1 MKDVGRAI
9 LKGVYQNLW
18 IKIGYKN
25 KSDEITHYM
34 IGINKIDPVKK
45 IIFCDAFNLKYGTD
59 VKELVI
65 LFDSILSA
73 SICENTYHFT
83 PTELIEKI
91 EAEKEEFVFLNIM
104 ETNEDILDYYSDCF
118 KLDTTPYIT
127 RYGLVSGIDEQVLD
141 KTNIYAL
148 NEEQFKIFA
157 NNAFFQEENKA
168 KRKEKGLEKFTVDLI
183 VNNLS
188 ILTEKGLYILAYQKL
203 LFDIEN
209 KCLIPSEQIYVNK
222 EFCYDGE
229 SKEVR
234 YVENIHKYL
243 AEEDYHLLEN
253 IKENIEKIKKA
264 IMKYN
269 KTRVASYHNEVK
281 IDRRPFI
288 ANLGRKVPV
297 DIDKEFLGIREMIKN
312 SESMTYP
319 IKTFF
324 GSTNLKLKRA
334 INYPIFTIDERYNID
349 QISAINIGL
358 KSPVSYIQGPPG
370 TGKTQTI
377 LNAILSAMFNGK
389 TVLVTSNNNIP
400 VDGVYDDIQALK
412 YPIESKERMLF
423 PAIRLGSFENCG
435 LAIDRIK
442 RMYEKAVKLTPDDS
456 KIKTLK
462 KRRSEDMKDL
472 MKLLSDYEKYTELL
486 DKEEGLKKLL
496 KDNNYPLSVVIEA
509 QLNAVQ
515 KQIEDLGKIQIDKLK
530 DYVNIDQKTLRMAIH
545 YETAERLQNLS
556 KAKYKEL
563 LEIINLPV
571 DNKEKYHDRT
581 KKFRAYLNND
591 ENLQKFLEIFPVI
604 LATNL
609 SCTFLGSAKVQ
620 FDIIM
625 MDEAGQCNVAN
636 ALIPIVRGKQ
646 LLLVGDPQ
654 QLRPVVVLDKVINDS
669 LKEKY
674 CIPEEYDY
682 IKNSIY
688 TLFTQIDITS
698 NETLLSYHYRCHDKI
713 IGFSNK
719 KYYHSKLKLKGKSNE
734 DKPLLF
740 VDTSKKDKLKIF
752 GKKNISET
760 EAKYIC
766 EYIKSNPE
774 VSVGVITPF
783 VRQKECIEYYLKQN
797 NISDVTVGTVH
808 AFQGDQKDVILFSTA
823 VTNSTLRGTY
833 DWLKNNKELINVAV
847 SRPKNKLIMLGNL
860 KAINKLS
867 KDNDDL
873 KELIDYVRKNGD
885 SIVTDVS
892 IESIALGTRQMS
904 TESEKQLTET
914 INHILSVIS
923 PNSFV
928 RNEVAVSSIF
938 TNEKVD
944 SSLFYKQKFDLVIF
958 EPTFEGERIVAVV
971 ELNGPEHVTDED
983 VIRKDKKKT
992 EFCKQHNVEL
1002 LNIPRDCA
1010 RDYYNIKD
1018 SLLSIMNLRK

>member
-45 IIFCDAFNLKYGTD
+45 LIFCDAFNLKYGTD

-73 SICENTYHFT
+73 SICENTYHLT

-157 NNAFFQEENKA
+157 NNSFFQEENKA

-234 YVENIHKYL
+234 YVESIHKYL

-412 YPIESKERMLF
+412 YPIESKEKMLF

-462 KRRSEDMKDL
+462 KKRSEDMKDL

-496 KDNNYPLSVVIEA
+496 KDNNSPLSVVIEA
-509 QLNAVQ
+509 QLNAVK

-571 DNKEKYHDRT
+571 DNKEKYQDRT

-752 GKKNISET
+752 GKKNISEA

-766 EYIKSNPE
+766 EYIRSNPE

>member
-18 IKIGYKN
+18 IKIRYKN

-45 IIFCDAFNLKYGTD
+45 LIFCDAFNLKYGTD

-73 SICENTYHFT
+73 SICENTYHLT

-157 NNAFFQEENKA
+157 NNSFFQEENKA

-234 YVENIHKYL
+234 YVESIHKYL

-412 YPIESKERMLF
+412 YPIESKEKMLF

-462 KRRSEDMKDL
+462 KKRSEDMKDL

-496 KDNNYPLSVVIEA
+496 KDNNSPLSVVIEA
-509 QLNAVQ
+509 QLNVVQ

-752 GKKNISET
+752 GKKNISEA

-766 EYIKSNPE
+766 EYIRSNPE